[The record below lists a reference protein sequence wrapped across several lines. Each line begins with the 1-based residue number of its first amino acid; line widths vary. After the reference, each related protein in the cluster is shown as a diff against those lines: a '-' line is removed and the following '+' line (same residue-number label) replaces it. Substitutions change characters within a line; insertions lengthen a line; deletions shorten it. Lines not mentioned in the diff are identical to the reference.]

1 MASVIGDILKKMNKS
16 SHGLHRQITASL
28 VCEEFE
34 KELIA
39 RFGKNIKKDFK
50 TMYLKEKV
58 LTIAFINSSLAQE
71 VKFCENEILN
81 NLRTKYQIEIDRIRY
96 ML

>member
-1 MASVIGDILKKMNKS
+1 MTSAIGDILKKMNKS

-34 KELIA
+34 KELVA
-39 RFGKNIKKDFK
+39 RFGEDIKKDFK
-50 TMYLKEKV
+50 TMHLKEKV

-71 VKFCENEILN
+71 VKFCETEILKQ
-81 NLRTKYQIEIDRIRY
+81 LKTKYQIEIDRIRY